1 MFGFHTWRG
10 GGGGAGQGGVWR
22 RDYPQGKG
30 APTRA
35 GALCDYQ
42 DELLCISVGFFF
54 FFSNIHDWNLLHLH
68 TVSNAG
74 SIWFHFYICAYN
86 LILTMDE
93 INHALVL
100 KKKHF
105 CALSAGLK
113 AKSDR
118 YGHWKQISWDMSDK
132 HVQSKLYRLSSKETG
147 RVKSRSNTFRSC

>member
-10 GGGGAGQGGVWR
+10 GGGGAWR
-22 RDYPQGKG
+22 RDYPQGEG

-42 DELLCISVGFFF
+42 DELLSISAGLFNSTFTTETSFIFIQSATPDPSGF
-54 FFSNIHDWNLLHLH
+54 I
-68 TVSNAG
+68 
-74 SIWFHFYICAYN
+74 SIYICAYN

-100 KKKHF
+100 RKHV
-105 CALSAGLK
+105 CALSAGLE

-118 YGHWKQISWDMSDK
+118 YGHWKEFSWDISDK
-132 HVQSKLYRLSSKETG
+132 HVQPKLYRLSSKETSW
-147 RVKSRSNTFRSC
+147 VKSRSNTFRCC

>member
-10 GGGGAGQGGVWR
+10 GGGGAGRGVEERLPTRQRRAHTSWSFVRLSGWASLHLGGV
-22 RDYPQGKG
+22 
-30 APTRA
+30 
-35 GALCDYQ
+35 
-42 DELLCISVGFFF
+42 FFF
-54 FFSNIHDWNLLHLH
+54 FFNIHDWNLLHLH

>member
-10 GGGGAGQGGVWR
+10 GGGGAGRGVEERLPTRQRRAHTSWSFVRLSGWASFHLGGV
-22 RDYPQGKG
+22 
-30 APTRA
+30 
-35 GALCDYQ
+35 
-42 DELLCISVGFFF
+42 FFF
-54 FFSNIHDWNLLHLH
+54 FFQHSWLKPPSSSYSQQRRIHLVSFLYMCVQSH
-68 TVSNAG
+68 TNDGWDQSCFG
-74 SIWFHFYICAYN
+74 
-86 LILTMDE
+86 T
-93 INHALVL
+93 

-118 YGHWKQISWDMSDK
+118 YGRWKQISWDMSDK